1 MELRSIEALGH
12 EMILYGEAP
21 LTQVVMAEGQ
31 QQEGQS
37 QLSNSNPSILIARI
51 PSTRGVHDAKHLR
64 LSVDSSKLY
73 LFTAQ
78 GEAITSQ

>member
-1 MELRSIEALGH
+1 
-12 EMILYGEAP
+12 
-21 LTQVVMAEGQ
+21 VVAEGQ